1 MAVREG
7 AWDCPVCGR
16 TGIRGSQ
23 KFCGGCGHPRGDNVR
38 FYLPDDAP
46 EVTAAAELARAQAG
60 PDWICAFC
68 GADNPSTNGYCSG
81 CGAPPDDSRRREV
94 REVRPGQPADK
105 PPLSGKP
112 PTPPARRSKGWWIGC
127 ASLLALV
134 LLVAVILFLVFRPRS
149 AELEVQGHGWQ
160 RTMAVETFRTL
171 TETGWQGE
179 IPADA
184 RILAQSRQVRS
195 HRQVQTGTE
204 RREKV
209 VTERRQTGTRKV
221 KVGVKD
227 LGNGYFEDIYEDQ
240 PVYEE
245 VQKTV
250 SVEEP
255 VYREEPVYAIQIRYE
270 VDRWIKIPDK
280 TATGRGRQA
289 EWPVLA
295 DNERAAKRKA
305 EYTVHFRDADGE
317 VYEYTI
323 PDEAT
328 WLSFQEGERYVA
340 AVIGPTKKVKAIEK
354 KIGR

>member
-23 KFCGGCGHPRGDNVR
+23 KYCGGCGHPRGNDVR
-38 FYLPDDAP
+38 FYLPEDAP
-46 EVTAAAELARAQAG
+46 EVTAAEELARAQAG
-60 PDWICAFC
+60 PDWICAYC
-68 GADNPSTNGYCSG
+68 GADNPGTDGFCSG
-81 CGAPPDDSRRREV
+81 CGAPPDDGRRREV
-94 REVRPGQPADK
+94 REIRPDQPADA
-105 PPLSGKP
+105 PPP
-112 PTPPARRSKGWWIGC
+112 VMPAAASSRRSKGWWIGC
-127 ASLLALV
+127 AGLLALI

-149 AELEVQGHGWQ
+149 AELKVEGHGWQ
-160 RTMAVETFRTL
+160 RTMSVEAFRTL
-171 TETGWQGE
+171 AETGWQGE

-184 RILAQSRQVRS
+184 RILARSRQVRS
-195 HRQVQTGTE
+195 HRQVQVGTE

-209 VTERRQTGTRKV
+209 VTERRQAGTRKV

-240 PVYEE
+240 PVYED

-250 SVEEP
+250 TVEEP

-280 TATGRGRQA
+280 TAGGRGRQA
-289 EWPVLA
+289 QWPSLA
-295 DNERAAKRKA
+295 DNERAVQRKA
-305 EYTVHFRDADGE
+305 AYTVFFRDADGDT
-317 VYEYTI
+317 YEYPV

-328 WLSFQEGERYVA
+328 WLSFREGERYVA
-340 AVIGPTKKVKAIEK
+340 AVIKPTKKVKAIEK